1 VSYTPAAAG
10 AQSIVAAYNGDASHA
25 IDTAT
30 ASLAVAAPVITPPP
44 PPPVVHGTR
53 TFVGCSPTSVAPG
66 HATNCTALVA
76 GLPGTTAP
84 PMGVVT
90 FSARGGKLGS
100 SRCTLSG
107 ARTSSTCSVA
117 FTPAKTASD
126 TPTVTASYGG
136 DVSHTSSSGGTT
148 LAPVA
153 GITANLTVLQ
163 GTVLISVP
171 SHTARAAR
179 ASGPTSSSY
188 VALKGTNTIPVGATI
203 DARNGT
209 LRLATAADYR
219 GALDRRHR
227 LQQGT
232 FSDAFFTI
240 EQLTAQQQRRRNHGR
255 RATGTPPTNLRL
267 VTPVEAVAA
276 ADCHPKGAAGKGV
289 VRALSGRANGFFRVI
304 GAASTTIVHN
314 ATWTVEDRCDGTLTQ
329 VGRGRATVSFLL
341 RRKPQTRLVK
351 AGRALLVS
359 QRFPVGPVS
368 TVPKGIPL
376 P

>member
-1 VSYTPAAAG
+1 M
-10 AQSIVAAYNGDASHA
+10 
-25 IDTAT
+25 
-30 ASLAVAAPVITPPP
+30 PP
-44 PPPVVHGTR
+44 T
-53 TFVGCSPTSVAPG
+53 
-66 HATNCTALVA
+66 
-76 GLPGTTAP
+76 
-84 PMGVVT
+84 GVVT
-90 FSARGGKLGS
+90 FSARGGKLGA

-107 ARTSSTCSVA
+107 ARTSATCSVS

-136 DVSHTSSSGGTT
+136 DLAHTSSSGGTT

-179 ASGPTSSSY
+179 ASGPTSSAY

-227 LQQGT
+227 LQEGT

-267 VTPVEAVAA
+267 VTPTEAVAA
-276 ADCHPKGAAGKGV
+276 ADCHSKGAAGKGI
-289 VRALSGRANGFFRVI
+289 VRSLSGRANGFFRVI
-304 GAASTTIVHN
+304 GAASTTIVRN

-359 QRFPVGPVS
+359 QRFPVGPVP

>member
-1 VSYTPAAAG
+1 MSYTPAAAG
-10 AQSIVAAYNGDASHA
+10 KQSIAAAYNGDASHA
-25 IDTAT
+25 IDTAST
-30 ASLAVAAPVITPPP
+30 SLAVTAPPPPPPP

-53 TFVGCSPTSVAPG
+53 TFVGCSPTTVKPG
-66 HATNCTALVA
+66 HATNCTALVTD
-76 GLPGTTAP
+76 LPGTTAP
-84 PMGVVT
+84 PTGVVT
-90 FSARGGKLGS
+90 FSARGGKLGAG
-100 SRCTLSG
+100 RCTLSG
-107 ARTSSTCSVA
+107 ARTSSTCSVS
-117 FTPAKTASD
+117 FKPAKTASN
-126 TPTVTASYGG
+126 TPQVTASYAG
-136 DVSHTSSSGGTT
+136 DRTHSNSSGGTT

-153 GITANLTVLQ
+153 GVTANLTVLQ

-171 SHTARAAR
+171 AHTARAAR

-188 VALKGTNTIPVGATI
+188 VALKGTNTIPVGATV
-203 DARNGT
+203 DARSGT

-219 GALDRRHR
+219 GALDRKHR

-240 EQLTAQQQRRRNHGR
+240 EQLTAQQQRRKNHGR

-267 VTPVEAVAA
+267 VTPTEAVAA
-276 ADCHPKGAAGKGV
+276 ADCHSKGAPGKGI
-289 VRALSGRANGFFRVI
+289 VRSLSGRANGFFRVI

-341 RRKPQTRLVK
+341 HRQPQNRLLK

-359 QRFPVGPVS
+359 QRFPVPPEP

>member
-1 VSYTPAAAG
+1 MG
-10 AQSIVAAYNGDASHA
+10 
-25 IDTAT
+25 
-30 ASLAVAAPVITPPP
+30 
-44 PPPVVHGTR
+44 GTR
-53 TFVGCSPTSVAPG
+53 TFVGCSPATVTPG
-66 HATNCTALVA
+66 RSTNCTAFVTDLRGA
-76 GLPGTTAP
+76 TAP
-84 PMGVVT
+84 PTGVVT
-90 FSARGGKLGS
+90 FSARGGKLGA

-107 ARTSSTCSVA
+107 ARTSATCSVP

-136 DVSHTSSSGGTT
+136 DIAHTSSSGGTT

-163 GTVLISVP
+163 GTVLVSVP
-171 SHTARAAR
+171 THTARAAS

-188 VALKGTNTIPVGATI
+188 VALKGTNTIPVGATV

-219 GALDRRHR
+219 GALDGKHR

-240 EQLTAQQQRRRNHGR
+240 EQLTAQQQQRRNHGR

-267 VTPVEAVAA
+267 VTPTEAVAA
-276 ADCHPKGAAGKGV
+276 AGCQPKGAVGKGI
-289 VRALSGRANGFFRVI
+289 VRSLSGRANGFFRVI
-304 GAASTTIVHN
+304 GAASTTIVRN

-341 RRKPQTRLVK
+341 HRHPQNRVLK

-359 QRFPVGPVS
+359 QRFPVPPEP